1 MLLGWLN
8 FTVQPIIVVEL
19 NQPITNKNY
28 KLSHYDVLKIQKNVI
43 QHFISS
49 KSKLHSVAT
58 FVFDGNC
65 GVGEFLFMN
74 RVHIKNAL
82 ALDCHSTHLFK
93 KSK

>member
-49 KSKLHSVAT
+49 KSRLHSVAT

-65 GVGEFLFMN
+65 GVGEFLFVS
-74 RVHIKNAL
+74 RVQRVIE
-82 ALDCHSTHLFK
+82 
-93 KSK
+93 